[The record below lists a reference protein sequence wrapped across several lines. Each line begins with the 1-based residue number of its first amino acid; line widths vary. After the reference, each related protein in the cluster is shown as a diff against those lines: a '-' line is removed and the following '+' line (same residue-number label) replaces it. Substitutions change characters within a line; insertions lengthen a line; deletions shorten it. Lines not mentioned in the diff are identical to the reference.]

1 MRTVPN
7 WLARESGTR
16 AFNAGNTMHRDM
28 RRKDRQISHEEAL
41 EILQNG
47 EYGFLATVDKNNQ
60 PYVVP
65 LSYVFIENEIFFHCA
80 FSGQKID
87 NIAYEEK
94 VCFSVVGKTQPVYDK
109 NFTTYFESVIVYGKA
124 RIVAAMDVKTAV
136 LFALAQKYLPDSM
149 DMAEGAIKGSISR
162 TGIVALAIDHISG
175 KAKRKKMH

>member
-1 MRTVPN
+1 MY
-7 WLARESGTR
+7 
-16 AFNAGNTMHRDM
+16 RDM

-41 EILQNG
+41 EILQNE

-65 LSYVFIENEIFFHCA
+65 LSYVLIKNEIFFHSA

-87 NIAYEEK
+87 NIANEEK

-109 NFTTYFESVIVYGKA
+109 NFTTYFESVVVYGKA
-124 RIVAAMDVKTAV
+124 RIIDAIDVKKDV
-136 LFALAQKYLPDSM
+136 LFELAKKYLPDCI

-162 TGIVALAIDHISG
+162 TGIIALTIDHITG
-175 KAKRKKMH
+175 KAKRKKLHQQESNIT